1 MAMLRPGDVVVVEYP
16 GVVGT
21 KRRPAVVVSSPL
33 YHRHRADAIVALLT
47 AKVEEATTPT
57 DHVLQDW
64 REAGLKRPTA
74 FRTFLV
80 TRPVAEMTRIGRLS
94 DRDWKAV
101 QECLR
106 RAIAFR

>member
-1 MAMLRPGDVVVVEYP
+1 MA
-16 GVVGT
+16 
-21 KRRPAVVVSSPL
+21 
-33 YHRHRADAIVALLT
+33 
-47 AKVEEATTPT
+47 
-57 DHVLQDW
+57 
-64 REAGLKRPTA
+64 AGLKRPTA

>member
-1 MAMLRPGDVVVVEYP
+1 MLCPGDVVIVEYP
-16 GVVGT
+16 GIVGT
-21 KRRPAVVVSSPL
+21 KRHPAVVVSSPL
-33 YHRHRADAIVALLT
+33 YHQHRADAIVALLT
-47 AKVEEATTPT
+47 AKLEEATTPT
-57 DHVLQDW
+57 DYVLQDW
-64 REAGLKRPTA
+64 KAAGLKRPIA

-80 TRPVAEMTRIGRLS
+80 TRPVAEMTCIGRLS